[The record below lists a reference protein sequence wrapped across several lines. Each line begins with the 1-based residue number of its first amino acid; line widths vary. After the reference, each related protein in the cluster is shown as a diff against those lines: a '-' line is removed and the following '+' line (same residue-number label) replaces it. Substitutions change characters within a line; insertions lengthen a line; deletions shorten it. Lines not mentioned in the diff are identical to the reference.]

1 MSIVECFRLHHRT
14 FKNIHVPQPYDNPT
28 PTMSS
33 TLPASKL
40 ALSSS
45 CLGLHPSHSL
55 DDKVKAAAKHGFNGI
70 EIVYGDLE
78 HYSHVNRLSTTSAA
92 HRIRGLCDTLNLH
105 ILSLCPFEN
114 FEGHPSPLKTR
125 LNAAKEWI
133 DLARVLK
140 AEYVQ
145 VPAQFGRDASTDK
158 AVIISE
164 LQQLADLGAA
174 AEPRIGIAYEPMGWS
189 IVYKSWES
197 ALELTK
203 LVNRPTFGICIDSF
217 HVASLLWGDPSHASG
232 KYPDA
237 DRSLASSLA
246 RLGREL
252 PLEKLFYVQLSGG
265 ERFSPV
271 YSSRHPWYL
280 EGEAKEFTW
289 SRHARPFPLEAEVG
303 DYMPVVEIL
312 QAIVQTGYKGWI
324 SLETFDRR
332 MREPGSDIETAAA
345 RAGTSVQRL
354 RKATGDKPAKL

>member
-1 MSIVECFRLHHRT
+1 MVFLASVVERILH
-14 FKNIHVPQPYDNPT
+14 PQLNT
-28 PTMSS
+28 PVTAYTPAMSS
-33 TLPASKL
+33 PLPSSKL

-45 CLGLHPSHSL
+45 CLGLHPSHLL
-55 DDKVKAAAKHGFNGI
+55 DDKIRTAAKHGFAGV

-78 HYSHVNRLSTTSAA
+78 RYSHANSLRMNSAA
-92 HRIRGLCDTLNLH
+92 RRIRELCDTFKVH

-114 FEGHPSPLKTR
+114 FEGHPSPLKKR
-125 LNAAKEWI
+125 LEVAKGWI
-133 DLARVLK
+133 DLARVLR

-145 VPAQFGRDASTDK
+145 VPAQFGRDASTDSS
-158 AVIISE
+158 IIVRE

-174 AEPRIGIAYEPMGWS
+174 ADPQISIAYEPMGWS

-203 LVNRPTFGICIDSF
+203 LVKRANFGICIDSF

-232 KYPDA
+232 IYPDA
-237 DRSLASSLA
+237 DRKLAESLA
-246 RLGREL
+246 RLVHEL

-271 YSSRHPWYL
+271 YSSQHPWYV

-289 SRHARPFPLEAEVG
+289 SKHARPFPLEIQLG
-303 DYMPVVEIL
+303 DYMPVVETF
-312 QAIVQTGYKGWI
+312 QAIIQIGYKGWI

-332 MREPGSDIETAAA
+332 MREPEFNIETAAT
-345 RAGTSVQRL
+345 RAETSVRML
-354 RKATGDKPAKL
+354 RKAASDRAANL